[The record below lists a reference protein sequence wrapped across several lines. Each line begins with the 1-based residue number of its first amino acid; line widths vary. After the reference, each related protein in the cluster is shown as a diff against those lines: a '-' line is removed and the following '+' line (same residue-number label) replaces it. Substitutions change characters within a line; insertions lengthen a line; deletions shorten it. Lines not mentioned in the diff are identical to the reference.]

1 MIRWPF
7 LLHILGSLIICVGLC
22 MVVPVGFSLYYQD
35 GSAGPLLESAG
46 LTVAVGLVL
55 YLGFRRGRVKGAI
68 NHREGMAITT
78 LCWVAAGIFGALPF
92 YLSGVLPQPVDCV
105 FETISGFTTT
115 GASVI
120 RDVEVVAPGILFWR
134 SLTHWLGGLGIVVL
148 GLAILPFLGVGGMQL
163 YKAEVPGPVVDKLK
177 PRLKDTAMILWKV
190 YVIFTIAETIL
201 LMVGGM
207 NLFDALC
214 HTFGTIAT
222 GGFSTKNAS
231 IGHYKSVY
239 IDTVVTIFMLIGGIN
254 FALHFQLFRGKPAA
268 LWRDPEARFFL
279 GFWLVLTAIITVNC
293 MARTYDSWGQAL
305 QYAAFTV
312 AAITTTTGY
321 ATANFELW
329 PPLSLCLLLLCMVVG
344 GSVGSTGGAVKCMR
358 IMVVVKHG
366 YRELIRLIH
375 PRAVVRLKMG
385 DQVVAPEVFAGIAGF
400 IFLYLG
406 LAAVSMFLVA
416 AAGVDLVTTISS
428 VLACIGNVGPGL
440 GEVGPMDNYAGMPA
454 FAKWILS
461 LDMLLG
467 RLEIYTVII
476 LLVPKFYRT

>member
-7 LLHILGSLIICVGLC
+7 MFHILGSLIICIGLC
-22 MVVPVGFSLYYQD
+22 MVVPVGFSLYYRD
-35 GSAGPLLESAG
+35 GSAQPLLLSAAI
-46 LTVAVGLVL
+46 TVGVGLVL
-55 YLGFRRGRVKGAI
+55 YLVFRRGRARGAI
-68 NHREGMAITT
+68 SHREGMAITT
-78 LCWVAAGIFGALPF
+78 LGWVAVCLFGALPF
-92 YLSGVLPQPVDCV
+92 YLSGVLPHLVDCI
-105 FETISGFTTT
+105 FETTSGFTTT

-120 RDVEVVAPGILFWR
+120 RDVEIVAPGILFWR

-190 YVIFTIAETIL
+190 YLAFTVAETIL

-207 NLFDALC
+207 NLLDALC

-222 GGFSTKNAS
+222 GGFSTQNAS
-231 IGHYKSVY
+231 VGAYKSVY
-239 IDTVVTIFMLIGGIN
+239 IDVVVTIFMLLGGIN
-254 FALHFQLFRGKPAA
+254 FALHFQFFRGKP
-268 LWRDPEARFFL
+268 LVMWRDSEFRFFM
-279 GFWLVLTAIITVNC
+279 GFWLVLTLIITVNC
-293 MARTYDSWGQAL
+293 FGKIYGSIWEAL
-305 QYAAFTV
+305 RYASFTV
-312 AAITTTTGY
+312 AAITTTTGF
-321 ATANFELW
+321 ATADFEIW
-329 PPLSLCLLLLCMVVG
+329 PPLAQCLLLMCMVVG
-344 GSVGSTGGAVKCMR
+344 GSAGSTGGAVKCMR
-358 IMVVVKHG
+358 IMVILKHG

-375 PRAVVRLKMG
+375 PRAVVPLKLG
-385 DQVVAPEVFAGIAGF
+385 DQVIPPEVFASIAGF

-416 AAGVDLVTTISS
+416 EAGVDLVTTISS

-440 GEVGPMDNYAGMPA
+440 GEVGPMDNYAAMPI
-454 FAKWILS
+454 FAKWILI

-476 LLVPKFYRT
+476 LLVPRFYKK